1 MNKPDE
7 APAGAGGGRIE
18 AAVAKNQ
25 QKSNQDPAQ
34 NSAGD
39 ENTLVKQR
47 RQKAEQIKE
56 LGLSLY
62 PNTFRP
68 RDSIGALIKT
78 CGQLDAARL
87 ESQEAFKYSLAG
99 RIMAIRSF
107 GKAAFL
113 KITDRT
119 GSLQLHL
126 ERDLLPPEQF
136 KLFKKLDVGDIIG
149 VMGHLFRTR
158 TRELTLK
165 VEQLNLVT
173 KAMRPLPEKFHGLT
187 DVEQRYRQRYLDL
200 IMNEQVRSIFQAR
213 STIVSTLRNFLTDRD
228 FLEVETPMMQAIPGG
243 ATARPFE
250 THHNALNMKLY
261 LRVAPELYLKRLVVG
276 GLERVFELNRNFRNE
291 GVSVRHNPEFTMLEF
306 YQAYATYEDL
316 ITMTEE
322 MFGKVAMAVTG
333 SLKFDYQGRPIDLTP
348 PWQSIDFRSSLLEMG
363 GVPPEVLFDREK
375 ALNMSTSLGGVH
387 QRGDNLGKALAKIF
401 DVTVETNLWQPT
413 FVTGFPRDI
422 SPLSRTS
429 DLDPDIV
436 DRFEFF
442 IACREMG
449 NGFSELNDP
458 DDQRSRF
465 NEQVAQREAGDDEA
479 QFMDLDYVRA
489 LEFGMPPTAGEGVG
503 IDRLVML
510 MTDQPSIR
518 EVILF
523 PLLRLEQG

>member
-1 MNKPDE
+1 M
-7 APAGAGGGRIE
+7 
-18 AAVAKNQ
+18 
-25 QKSNQDPAQ
+25 
-34 NSAGD
+34 AGD
-39 ENTLVKQR
+39 KQKKPKGQDKGQAAPLDENLLIKQR
-47 RQKAEQIKE
+47 RQKAAQIRE
-56 LGLSLY
+56 MGFSLH

-68 RDSIGALIKT
+68 RDTIGDLVKT
-78 CGQLDAARL
+78 YGQVDAARL
-87 ESQEAFKYSLAG
+87 ESLEYQKFSLAG

-113 KITDRT
+113 KLSDRT
-119 GSLQLHL
+119 GSLQLHVQ
-126 ERDLLPPEQF
+126 RDVLPPEQF

-149 VMGHLFRTR
+149 VVGPLFRTR
-158 TRELTLK
+158 TRELTMR
-165 VEQLNLVT
+165 VESLILVT
-173 KAMRPLPEKFHGLT
+173 KALRPLPEKFHGLT

-200 IMNEQVRSIFQAR
+200 IMNDQVRQIFRTR
-213 STIVSTLRNFLTDRD
+213 SAIVNTLREFLIEKG
-228 FLEVETPMMQAIPGG
+228 FLEVETPMMQVIPGG

-276 GLERVFELNRNFRNE
+276 GLDRVFELNRNFRNE
-291 GVSVRHNPEFTMLEF
+291 GVSVQHNPEFTMMEF

-316 ITMTEE
+316 ITLTEE
-322 MFGKVAMAVTG
+322 MFGRVAAEIKG
-333 SLKFDYQGRPIDLTP
+333 SLQFEYQGRPMDLTP
-348 PWQSIDFRSSLLEMG
+348 PWQSIDFRSSLLEIG

-375 ALNMSTSLGGVH
+375 ALNMSSELGGVH
-387 QRGDNLGKALAKIF
+387 RRSDTLGKALAKIF
-401 DVTVETNLWQPT
+401 DVKVEPTLWQPT

-422 SPLSRTS
+422 SPLSRTN

-449 NGFSELNDP
+449 NGFSELNDA
-458 DDQRSRF
+458 DDQRGRF
-465 NEQVAQREAGDDEA
+465 AEQAAQREAGDDEA

-489 LEFGMPPTAGEGVG
+489 LEYGMPPTAGEGVG
-503 IDRLVML
+503 IDRLIML

-523 PLLRLEQG
+523 PLLRPEQG